1 MTDYE
6 NGSYEYVGEGSES
19 RVWTDGN
26 YVYKVYRSS
35 RYEDFQNKLKSLK
48 LKLEML
54 NSLPEFEKEEIIEIG
69 DNVVVTKQK
78 KLHDWQYMLARD
90 YFTKNKRLIDWT
102 IEYKR
107 FLKGHGYLKEGAHY
121 FKNGICI
128 RDVVLENAGLDDEGN
143 FKILDAKVLCGDFY
157 M

>member
-54 NSLPEFEKEEIIEIG
+54 NSLPEFEKEEIIETG
-69 DNVVVTKQK
+69 DNVVVTK
-78 KLHDWQYMLARD
+78 
-90 YFTKNKRLIDWT
+90 
-102 IEYKR
+102 
-107 FLKGHGYLKEGAHY
+107 
-121 FKNGICI
+121 
-128 RDVVLENAGLDDEGN
+128 
-143 FKILDAKVLCGDFY
+143 
-157 M
+157 